1 MLRTLALISQKGGS
15 GKTTLA
21 LALAA
26 AHELAGGQAAVID
39 LDPQGSATVWG
50 RLREGVPPAV
60 IAAHPPRLARVVEA
74 AADAG
79 ASLAVIDT
87 APREAGGAAEAA
99 RLADLVM
106 IPCRPSA
113 IDLAAIPA
121 TLAAIPMADAVAVLN
136 ACPPRGPGGPRKG
149 VHPRPDGPGNG
160 TGVTGGPRDRGPI
173 PMGNGGSVTKRTL
186 ADALQAAAKLKPAA
200 KTIPSRRGKRAWV
213 IYLDRDTARRL
224 KAAAAMSDRSM
235 QSLGVEAADWLI
247 ERYGMR

>member
-26 AHELAGGQAAVID
+26 AHELVGGQAAVID

-50 RLREGVPPAV
+50 RLREGVPPVV
-60 IAAHPPRLARVVEA
+60 IAAHPPRLARVVDA
-74 AADAG
+74 AVDAG
-79 ASLAVIDT
+79 ASLVVIDT

-121 TLAAIPMADAVAVLN
+121 TLAAIGMADALAVLN
-136 ACPPRGPGGPRKG
+136 ASPPRGPW
-149 VHPRPDGPGNG
+149 
-160 TGVTGGPRDRGPI
+160 TAQA
-173 PMGNGGSVTKRTL
+173 
-186 ADALQAAAKLKPAA
+186 ADAVRAFGIGLAPVTLVARVAHAKAFTLGRTAQETEPASPAA
-200 KTIPSRRGKRAWV
+200 REIADLYRW
-213 IYLDRDTARRL
+213 
-224 KAAAAMSDRSM
+224 AM
-235 QSLGVEAADWLI
+235 EAV
-247 ERYGMR
+247 

>member
-50 RLREGVPPAV
+50 RLREGVPPVV

-121 TLAAIPMADAVAVLN
+121 TLAAIGMADALAVLN
-136 ACPPRGPGGPRKG
+136 ASPPRGPW
-149 VHPRPDGPGNG
+149 
-160 TGVTGGPRDRGPI
+160 TAQA
-173 PMGNGGSVTKRTL
+173 
-186 ADALQAAAKLKPAA
+186 ADAVRAFGIGLAPVTLGARVAHAKAFTLGRTAQETEPASPAA
-200 KTIPSRRGKRAWV
+200 REIADLYRW
-213 IYLDRDTARRL
+213 
-224 KAAAAMSDRSM
+224 AM
-235 QSLGVEAADWLI
+235 EAV
-247 ERYGMR
+247 

>member
-50 RLREGVPPAV
+50 RLREGVPPVV
-60 IAAHPPRLARVVEA
+60 IAAHPPRLARLVEA

-79 ASLAVIDT
+79 ASLVVIDT

-106 IPCRPSA
+106 IPCRPST

-121 TLAAIPMADAVAVLN
+121 TLAAIGMADALAVLN
-136 ACPPRGPGGPRKG
+136 ASPPRGPW
-149 VHPRPDGPGNG
+149 
-160 TGVTGGPRDRGPI
+160 TAQA
-173 PMGNGGSVTKRTL
+173 
-186 ADALQAAAKLKPAA
+186 ADAVRAFGIGLAPVTLGARVAHAKAFTLGRTAQETEPASPAA
-200 KTIPSRRGKRAWV
+200 REIADLYRW
-213 IYLDRDTARRL
+213 
-224 KAAAAMSDRSM
+224 AM
-235 QSLGVEAADWLI
+235 EAV
-247 ERYGMR
+247 

>member
-26 AHELAGGQAAVID
+26 AHELVGGQAAVID

-50 RLREGVPPAV
+50 RLREGVPPVV

-74 AADAG
+74 AVDAG
-79 ASLAVIDT
+79 ASLVVIDT
-87 APREAGGAAEAA
+87 APREAGGAAEVA

-121 TLAAIPMADAVAVLN
+121 TLAAIGMADALRAFGIGLAPVTLGARVAHAKAFTL
-136 ACPPRGPGGPRKG
+136 G
-149 VHPRPDGPGNG
+149 
-160 TGVTGGPRDRGPI
+160 
-173 PMGNGGSVTKRTL
+173 RT
-186 ADALQAAAKLKPAA
+186 AQETEPASPAA
-200 KTIPSRRGKRAWV
+200 REIADLYRW
-213 IYLDRDTARRL
+213 
-224 KAAAAMSDRSM
+224 AM
-235 QSLGVEAADWLI
+235 EAV
-247 ERYGMR
+247 

>member
-1 MLRTLALISQKGGS
+1 MLTMLRTLALISQKGGS

-50 RLREGVPPAV
+50 RLRGGVPP
-60 IAAHPPRLARVVEA
+60 
-74 AADAG
+74 
-79 ASLAVIDT
+79 AVIDT

-121 TLAAIPMADAVAVLN
+121 TLAAIGMVDAVAVLN

-149 VHPRPDGPGNG
+149 VHPRAHSPGNG
-160 TGVTGGPRDRGPI
+160 TGVTGGPGDRGPI
-173 PMGNGGSVTKRTL
+173 PMGNGEAVT
-186 ADALQAAAKLKPAA
+186 
-200 KTIPSRRGKRAWV
+200 
-213 IYLDRDTARRL
+213 
-224 KAAAAMSDRSM
+224 
-235 QSLGVEAADWLI
+235 
-247 ERYGMR
+247 